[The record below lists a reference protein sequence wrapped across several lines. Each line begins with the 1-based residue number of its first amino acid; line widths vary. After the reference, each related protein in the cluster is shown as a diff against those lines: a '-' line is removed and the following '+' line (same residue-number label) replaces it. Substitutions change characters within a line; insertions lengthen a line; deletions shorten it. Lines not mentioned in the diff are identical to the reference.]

1 MSLISAIGG
10 FIGSLFSNS
19 RASDTAIDI
28 IRNVS
33 GANELTEKEKL
44 DFIKDHIKETKHQSP
59 TRRFISIMVVL
70 GLMAFTG
77 SYLIVSVVAR
87 FYLFYGGD
95 IADAQHLFSLT
106 NDIYIMM
113 KEVLL
118 QPFNIVLGFYFVNQ
132 MVKGIK
138 S

>member
-1 MSLISAIGG
+1 MLQLLGG
-10 FIGSLFSNS
+10 FIGSLFSNT

-33 GANELTEKEKL
+33 GANDLTDKEKL
-44 DFIKDHIKETKHQSP
+44 QFVTEHIQATKHQSP

-70 GLMAFTG
+70 GLMVFTG
-77 SYLIVSVVAR
+77 SYLIISIIAR
-87 FYLFYGGD
+87 FYLFFGGD
-95 IADAQHLFSLT
+95 VVTAQHLFSLT

-132 MVKGIK
+132 MVNSIK
-138 S
+138 K